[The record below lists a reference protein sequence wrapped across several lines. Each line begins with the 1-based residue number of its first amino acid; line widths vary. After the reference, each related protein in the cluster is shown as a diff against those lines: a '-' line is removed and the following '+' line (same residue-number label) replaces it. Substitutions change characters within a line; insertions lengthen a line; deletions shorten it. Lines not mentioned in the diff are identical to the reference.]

1 MDVKALLAKCISLLF
16 REGQSGEN
24 DLSKQLVLD
33 VITTLKINSNDI
45 SGTDSTVNELKNV
58 VLNMVSKEHPTPY
71 NDLIQ
76 HIRIACS
83 SDVVL
88 FESIQDNISFQLD
101 EDELKRTILSY
112 RFELNKYLKEKK
124 ATMLLDKM
132 TFDLKF
138 NRDKI
143 GDLNQYMSSNLNGII
158 DLVNYSGEEIP
169 GIICEVD
176 LSDIDAVAEQFELI
190 RKEND
195 GSRTIKMPWQ
205 AMNRMTRGGLRL
217 GQLTTVGGLA
227 HNNKTGVSLSMFI
240 SGCIFN
246 NPKNLQTDQKKK
258 PLMLLI
264 SFEDDMLIVLFNLYI
279 LLKENLENVKITD
292 EDKQRLSSR
301 EAAEYVYKKL
311 SDTGYDIRIIR
322 ADSSTWSYAEIQSC
336 ILQFESQGYEI
347 HLTLI
352 DYLNLANKNGLS
364 HSRADADIQEL
375 FRKTKNFFAAKNIA
389 LLTPVQLSPDAM
401 ELKRQGNKMLAM
413 QISDGSYYEGCRG
426 LSREPE
432 LELFVDIVKDNGR
445 KYQTFARGKHRGQ
458 NDTPEEHKFFILE
471 FQKIG
476 GLRWDVNGTDTSL
489 SKFGSVRNA
498 EGEEEGAFWDI
509 GN

>member
-311 SDTGYDIRIIR
+311 SDTGYDIKIVR

-336 ILQFESQGYEI
+336 VLQFESQGYEI

-375 FRKTKNFFAAKNIA
+375 FRRTKNFFAAKNIA

-401 ELKRQGNKMLAM
+401 ELKRQGNKMLLM

>member
-58 VLNMVSKEHPTPY
+58 VLNMISKEHPTPY

-292 EDKQRLSSR
+292 EDKQQLSSR
-301 EAAEYVYKKL
+301 EAAEYVYKTL
-311 SDTGYDIRIIR
+311 SATGYDIRIIR

-352 DYLNLANKNGLS
+352 DYLNLANKNGLT

-375 FRKTKNFFAAKNIA
+375 FRRTKNFFAAKNIA

-401 ELKRQGNKMLAM
+401 ELKRQGNKMLSM

-432 LELFVDIVKDNGR
+432 LEIFVDIVKDNGR

>member
-1 MDVKALLAKCISLLF
+1 M
-16 REGQSGEN
+16 
-24 DLSKQLVLD
+24 
-33 VITTLKINSNDI
+33 
-45 SGTDSTVNELKNV
+45 
-58 VLNMVSKEHPTPY
+58 
-71 NDLIQ
+71 
-76 HIRIACS
+76 
-83 SDVVL
+83 
-88 FESIQDNISFQLD
+88 
-101 EDELKRTILSY
+101 
-112 RFELNKYLKEKK
+112 
-124 ATMLLDKM
+124 
-132 TFDLKF
+132 
-138 NRDKI
+138 
-143 GDLNQYMSSNLNGII
+143 
-158 DLVNYSGEEIP
+158 
-169 GIICEVD
+169 
-176 LSDIDAVAEQFELI
+176 SDIDAVAEQFELI

-375 FRKTKNFFAAKNIA
+375 FRRTKNFFAAKNIA

>member
-83 SDVVL
+83 QDVVL
-88 FESIQDNISFQLD
+88 FESIQDNISFRLD

-301 EAAEYVYKKL
+301 EAAEYVYKTL
-311 SDTGYDIRIIR
+311 SNTGYDIRIIR

-352 DYLNLANKNGLS
+352 DYLNLANKNGLT

-375 FRKTKNFFAAKNIA
+375 FRRTKNFFAAKNIA

-401 ELKRQGNKMLAM
+401 ELKRQGNKMLSL

-432 LELFVDIVKDNGR
+432 LEIFVDIVKDNGR

-476 GLRWDVNGTDTSL
+476 GLRWDINGTDTSL
-489 SKFGSVRNA
+489 SKFGSVRN
-498 EGEEEGAFWDI
+498 ENGEEEGAFWDI

>member
-301 EAAEYVYKKL
+301 EAAEYVYKTL
-311 SDTGYDIRIIR
+311 SDTGYDIKIVR

-336 ILQFESQGYEI
+336 VLQFESQGYEI

-352 DYLNLANKNGLS
+352 DYLNLANKNGLT

-375 FRKTKNFFAAKNIA
+375 FRRTKNFFAAKNIA

-401 ELKRQGNKMLAM
+401 ELKRQGNKMLSM

-489 SKFGSVRNA
+489 SKFGSVRNS

>member
-58 VLNMVSKEHPTPY
+58 VLNIVSKEHPTPY

-375 FRKTKNFFAAKNIA
+375 FRRTKNFFAAKNIA

>member
-58 VLNMVSKEHPTPY
+58 VLNMISKEHPTPY

-88 FESIQDNISFQLD
+88 FESIQDNISFQLN

-375 FRKTKNFFAAKNIA
+375 FRRTKNFFAAKNIA

-401 ELKRQGNKMLAM
+401 ELKRQGNKMLSM

>member
-301 EAAEYVYKKL
+301 EAAEYVYKTL
-311 SDTGYDIRIIR
+311 SNTGYDIKIVR
-322 ADSSTWSYAEIQSC
+322 ADSSTWSYVEIQSC
-336 ILQFESQGYEI
+336 VLQFESQGYEI

-352 DYLNLANKNGLS
+352 DYLNLANKNGLT

-375 FRKTKNFFAAKNIA
+375 FRRTKNFFAAKNIA

>member
-58 VLNMVSKEHPTPY
+58 VLNMISKEHPTPY

-336 ILQFESQGYEI
+336 VLQFESQGYEI

-375 FRKTKNFFAAKNIA
+375 FRRTKNFFAAKNIA

-401 ELKRQGNKMLAM
+401 ELKRQGNKMLSM

>member
-58 VLNMVSKEHPTPY
+58 VLNMISKEHPTPY

-336 ILQFESQGYEI
+336 VLQFESQGYEI

-352 DYLNLANKNGLS
+352 DYLNLANKNGLT

-375 FRKTKNFFAAKNIA
+375 FRRTKNFFAAKNIA

>member
-83 SDVVL
+83 QDVVL

-301 EAAEYVYKKL
+301 EAAEYVYKTL

-352 DYLNLANKNGLS
+352 DYLNLANKNGLT
-364 HSRADADIQEL
+364 HSRSDADIQEL
-375 FRKTKNFFAAKNIA
+375 FRRTKNFFAAKNIA

-401 ELKRQGNKMLAM
+401 ELKRQGNKMLSL

-432 LELFVDIVKDNGR
+432 LEIFVDIVKDNGR

-476 GLRWDVNGTDTSL
+476 GLRWDINGTDTSL
-489 SKFGSVRNA
+489 SKFGSVRN
-498 EGEEEGAFWDI
+498 ENGEEEGAFWDI

>member
-33 VITTLKINSNDI
+33 VITTLKINSNDV

-375 FRKTKNFFAAKNIA
+375 FRRTKNFFAAKNIA

-401 ELKRQGNKMLAM
+401 ELKRQGNKMLSM

>member
-71 NDLIQ
+71 NDLNQ

-301 EAAEYVYKKL
+301 EAAEYVYKTL
-311 SDTGYDIRIIR
+311 SNTGYDIKIVR

-352 DYLNLANKNGLS
+352 DYLNLANKNGLT

-375 FRKTKNFFAAKNIA
+375 FRRTKNFFAAKNIA

-401 ELKRQGNKMLAM
+401 ELKRQGNKMLSM

-432 LELFVDIVKDNGR
+432 LEIFVDIVKDNGR

>member
-352 DYLNLANKNGLS
+352 DYLNLANKNGLT

-375 FRKTKNFFAAKNIA
+375 FRRTKNFFAAKNIA

-401 ELKRQGNKMLAM
+401 ELKRQGNKMLAL

-432 LELFVDIVKDNGR
+432 LEIFVDIVKDNGR

-476 GLRWDVNGTDTSL
+476 GLRWDINGTDTSL

>member
-301 EAAEYVYKKL
+301 EAAEYVYKTL

-352 DYLNLANKNGLS
+352 DYLNLANKNGLT

-375 FRKTKNFFAAKNIA
+375 FRRTKNFFAAKNIA
-389 LLTPVQLSPDAM
+389 LLTPVQLSSDAM

-432 LELFVDIVKDNGR
+432 LEIFVDIVKDNGR

-489 SKFGSVRNA
+489 SKFGSVRN
-498 EGEEEGAFWDI
+498 ENGEEEGAFWDI

>member
-176 LSDIDAVAEQFELI
+176 LSDIDSVAEQFELI

-301 EAAEYVYKKL
+301 EAAEYVYKTL
-311 SDTGYDIRIIR
+311 SNTGYDIKIVR

-336 ILQFESQGYEI
+336 VLQFESQGYEI

-375 FRKTKNFFAAKNIA
+375 FRRTKNFFAAKNIA

-489 SKFGSVRNA
+489 SKFGSVRN
-498 EGEEEGAFWDI
+498 ENGEEEGAFWDI

>member
-58 VLNMVSKEHPTPY
+58 VLNMVSKEHTTPY

-217 GQLTTVGGLA
+217 GQLATVGGLA

-301 EAAEYVYKKL
+301 EAAEYVYKTL
-311 SDTGYDIRIIR
+311 SNTGYDIKIVR

-336 ILQFESQGYEI
+336 VLQFESQGYEI

-375 FRKTKNFFAAKNIA
+375 FRRTKNFFAAKNIA

-401 ELKRQGNKMLAM
+401 ELKRQGNKMLSM

>member
-83 SDVVL
+83 QDVVL

-301 EAAEYVYKKL
+301 EAAEYVYKTL

-352 DYLNLANKNGLS
+352 DYLNLANKNGLT

-375 FRKTKNFFAAKNIA
+375 FRRTKNFFAAKNIA

-401 ELKRQGNKMLAM
+401 ELKRQGNKMLSM

-432 LELFVDIVKDNGR
+432 LEIFVDIVKDNGR

-476 GLRWDVNGTDTSL
+476 GLRWDINGTDTSL
-489 SKFGSVRNA
+489 SKFGSVRN
-498 EGEEEGAFWDI
+498 ENGEEEGAFWDI

>member
-375 FRKTKNFFAAKNIA
+375 FRRTKNFFAAKNIA

-401 ELKRQGNKMLAM
+401 ELKRQGNKMLAL

>member
-45 SGTDSTVNELKNV
+45 SGADSTVNELKNV

-311 SDTGYDIRIIR
+311 SDTGYDIRIVR

-336 ILQFESQGYEI
+336 ILLFESQGYEI

-375 FRKTKNFFAAKNIA
+375 FRRTKNFFAAKNIA

>member
-205 AMNRMTRGGLRL
+205 AMNRMPRGGLRL

-301 EAAEYVYKKL
+301 EAAEYVYKTL
-311 SDTGYDIRIIR
+311 SDTGYDIKIVR

-336 ILQFESQGYEI
+336 VLQFESQGYEI

-352 DYLNLANKNGLS
+352 DYLNLANKNGLT

-375 FRKTKNFFAAKNIA
+375 FRRTKNFFAAKNIA

>member
-58 VLNMVSKEHPTPY
+58 VLNMVSKEHTTPY

-375 FRKTKNFFAAKNIA
+375 FRRTKNFFAAKNIA

>member
-311 SDTGYDIRIIR
+311 SETGYDIRIIR

-375 FRKTKNFFAAKNIA
+375 FRRTKNFFAAKNIA

-476 GLRWDVNGTDTSL
+476 GLRWDVNGSDTSL

>member
-375 FRKTKNFFAAKNIA
+375 FRRTKNFFAAKNIA

-401 ELKRQGNKMLAM
+401 ELKRQGNKMLAL

-498 EGEEEGAFWDI
+498 DGEEEGAFWDI

>member
-301 EAAEYVYKKL
+301 ESAEYVYKKL

-375 FRKTKNFFAAKNIA
+375 FRRTKNFFAAKNIA

-401 ELKRQGNKMLAM
+401 ELKRQGNKMLSM

>member
-58 VLNMVSKEHPTPY
+58 VLNMISKEHPTPY

-375 FRKTKNFFAAKNIA
+375 FRRTKNFFAAKNIA

-401 ELKRQGNKMLAM
+401 ELKRQGNKMLSM

-489 SKFGSVRNA
+489 SKFGSVRN
-498 EGEEEGAFWDI
+498 ENGEEEGAFWDI

>member
-33 VITTLKINSNDI
+33 VITTLKINLNDI

-375 FRKTKNFFAAKNIA
+375 FRRTKNFFAAKNIA

-432 LELFVDIVKDNGR
+432 LEIFVDIVKDNGR

-458 NDTPEEHKFFILE
+458 NDTPEEHKFFILK

-476 GLRWDVNGTDTSL
+476 GLRWDINGTDTSL

>member
-45 SGTDSTVNELKNV
+45 SGTDSTVNELKNI

-205 AMNRMTRGGLRL
+205 AMNRMIRGGLRL

-375 FRKTKNFFAAKNIA
+375 FRRTKNFFAAKNIA

-432 LELFVDIVKDNGR
+432 LEIFVDIVKDNGR

-476 GLRWDVNGTDTSL
+476 GLRWDINGTDTSL

>member
-311 SDTGYDIRIIR
+311 SETGYDIRIIR

-375 FRKTKNFFAAKNIA
+375 FRRTKNFFAAKNIA

>member
-88 FESIQDNISFQLD
+88 FESIQDNISFRLD

-375 FRKTKNFFAAKNIA
+375 FRRTKNFFAAKNIA

-401 ELKRQGNKMLAM
+401 ELKRQGNKMLSM

-489 SKFGSVRNA
+489 SKFGSVRN
-498 EGEEEGAFWDI
+498 ENGEEEGAFWDI

>member
-176 LSDIDAVAEQFELI
+176 LSDIDSVAEQFELI

-375 FRKTKNFFAAKNIA
+375 FRRTKNFFAAKNIA

-476 GLRWDVNGTDTSL
+476 GLRWDVNGADTSL

>member
-83 SDVVL
+83 QDVVL

-301 EAAEYVYKKL
+301 EAAEYVYKTL
-311 SDTGYDIRIIR
+311 SNTGYDIRIIR

-352 DYLNLANKNGLS
+352 DYLNLANKNGLT

-375 FRKTKNFFAAKNIA
+375 FRRTKNFFAAKNIA

-401 ELKRQGNKMLAM
+401 ELKRQGNKMLSL

-432 LELFVDIVKDNGR
+432 LEIFVDIVKDNGR

-476 GLRWDVNGTDTSL
+476 GLRWDINGTDTSL
-489 SKFGSVRNA
+489 SKFGSVRN
-498 EGEEEGAFWDI
+498 ENGEEEGAFWDI

>member
-58 VLNMVSKEHPTPY
+58 VLNMVSKEHTTPY

-375 FRKTKNFFAAKNIA
+375 FRRTKNFFAAKNIA

-401 ELKRQGNKMLAM
+401 ELKRQGNKMLSM

>member
-401 ELKRQGNKMLAM
+401 ELKRQGNKMLSM

>member
-227 HNNKTGVSLSMFI
+227 YNNKTGVSLSMFI

-264 SFEDDMLIVLFNLYI
+264 SFEDDVLIVLFNLYI

-311 SDTGYDIRIIR
+311 SDTGYNIRIIR

-375 FRKTKNFFAAKNIA
+375 FRRTKNFFAAKNIA

-432 LELFVDIVKDNGR
+432 LEIFVDIVKDNGR

>member
-83 SDVVL
+83 QDVVL

-301 EAAEYVYKKL
+301 EAAEYVYKTL
-311 SDTGYDIRIIR
+311 SDTGYDIKIVR

-352 DYLNLANKNGLS
+352 DYLNLANKNGLT

-375 FRKTKNFFAAKNIA
+375 FRRTKNFFAAKNIA

-401 ELKRQGNKMLAM
+401 ELKRQGNKMLPL

-432 LELFVDIVKDNGR
+432 LEIFVDIVKDNGR

-476 GLRWDVNGTDTSL
+476 GLRWDINGTDTSL
-489 SKFGSVRNA
+489 SKFGSVRN
-498 EGEEEGAFWDI
+498 ENGEEEGAFWDI

>member
-45 SGTDSTVNELKNV
+45 SGTDSIVNELKNV

-375 FRKTKNFFAAKNIA
+375 FRRTKNFFAAKNIA

>member
-33 VITTLKINSNDI
+33 VITTLKINPNDI

-301 EAAEYVYKKL
+301 EAAEYVYKTL
-311 SDTGYDIRIIR
+311 SNTGYDIKIVR

-336 ILQFESQGYEI
+336 VLQFESQGYEI

-375 FRKTKNFFAAKNIA
+375 FRRTKNFFAAKNIA

>member
-352 DYLNLANKNGLS
+352 DYLNLANKNGLT

-375 FRKTKNFFAAKNIA
+375 FRRTKNFFAAKNIA

-432 LELFVDIVKDNGR
+432 LEIFVDIVKDNGR